1 MTCSHIRF
9 VYGCEDCEYEQY
21 ILDTYCVP
29 LEEEE

>member
-1 MTCSHIRF
+1 MSCRHIRP
-9 VYGCEDCEYEQY
+9 VEGCNDCEYEEY